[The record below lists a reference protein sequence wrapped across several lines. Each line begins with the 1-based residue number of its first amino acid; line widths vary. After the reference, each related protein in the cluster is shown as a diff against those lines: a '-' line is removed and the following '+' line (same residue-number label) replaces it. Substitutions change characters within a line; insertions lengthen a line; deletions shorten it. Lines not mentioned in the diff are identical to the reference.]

1 MSFVGRCG
9 AETALLCTQQVP
21 KDDQAAPVDARNI
34 DQGLGEHLTELGVH
48 PMPNHPIM
56 PLARGRITNH
66 DEICVMLVEPPDGTP
81 AFVRV

>member
-1 MSFVGRCG
+1 MKQLSGPSRCWN
-9 AETALLCTQQVP
+9 T
-21 KDDQAAPVDARNI
+21 

-48 PMPNHPIM
+48 PMPNHPIT

-81 AFVRV
+81 AFVSVQWPTPAKC